1 MYNEVLYAEPAY
13 IIFAS
18 ETIPNDPYFD
28 QTWGMQDIEAPLAW
42 DIEKGSDEVIVGVI
56 DTGIDYNHEDLVE
69 NMWTN
74 DGEIPDNGIDDD
86 ENGYVD
92 DYYGYDFYH
101 DDGDP
106 FDEGGQCGHSTH
118 VSGTIAA
125 KGNNGIGVA
134 GVSWHTKIASL
145 KFLEYNGYS
154 CGGDGADAVE
164 AVLYAAMMGMDITN
178 NSWGGGGYLQ
188 SLKDAIE
195 YSNILF
201 VGSET
206 GEAPNNAITAYIL
219 KEGIGKNICNLTIGS
234 EQWQTLYNR
243 NQEKMEET
251 FDNYFFRVH
260 YSKDFSSVEQLV
272 KNALVDKK
280 FSEDYFG
287 FPLNSEKTHIFLAGD
302 PAFIGAPKKKG
313 RWEFEQSG
321 GGLIPI
327 LQSEGFIISTRF
339 KTGNIEYECYW

>member
-1 MYNEVLYAEPAY
+1 MQKSKNTYNASVE
-13 IIFAS
+13 IIIS
-18 ETIPNDPYFD
+18 
-28 QTWGMQDIEAPLAW
+28 
-42 DIEKGSDEVIVGVI
+42 SDEARVMRVYPDDYKIKYKPGQYGSLGLKSDINPEKLVKRAFCISSSMIDINDGSLIDEDKTDYFEFYFSRVPKKEREQLTPKLFNLKTGDRIYCGKKIVGFF
-56 DTGIDYNHEDLVE
+56 TPE
-69 NMWTN
+69 N
-74 DGEIPDNGIDDD
+74 IQ
-86 ENGYVD
+86 EN
-92 DYYGYDFYH
+92 
-101 DDGDP
+101 
-106 FDEGGQCGHSTH
+106 
-118 VSGTIAA
+118 
-125 KGNNGIGVA
+125 
-134 GVSWHTKIASL
+134 
-145 KFLEYNGYS
+145 
-154 CGGDGADAVE
+154 
-164 AVLYAAMMGMDITN
+164 
-178 NSWGGGGYLQ
+178 
-188 SLKDAIE
+188 
-195 YSNILF
+195 SNILF

-260 YSKDFSSVEQLV
+260 YSNDFSSIEQLV
-272 KNALVDKK
+272 KNALVDKN

-287 FPLNSEKTHIFLAGD
+287 FSLNSEKTHIFLAGD